1 MRGEVMGNSTMTPSK
16 RMASAVVGTL
26 LGVAVVGAVGFSL
39 HALSADPSG
48 EIIAT
53 KSSDTIDVNGKTYPK
68 ASVELS
74 VYPDNQTQ
82 IDLKAQPQL
91 GKPNKHDDWPHY
103 GPSTHVVLPAHSYIT
118 MTIKS
123 YDGGEKL
130 NNAYFAKVVGTVDGT
145 MIVDGQQVREVASDG
160 VQHTFT
166 LHGLPTTSQDPLFVN
181 IPLLKVEADEKTGD
195 FLPTKDP
202 GTNFKG
208 HTITFSFLTGGKGHY
223 VWNCEYPCGDGT
235 YAKFGNVMSAYGYM
249 SGKVNV
255 V

>member
-1 MRGEVMGNSTMTPSK
+1 
-16 RMASAVVGTL
+16 MASALVGTL
-26 LGVAVVGAVGFSL
+26 LGVAVVAAVGFSL
-39 HALSADPSG
+39 HAASVDPSG
-48 EIIAT
+48 KLYAT
-53 KSSDTIDVNGKTYPK
+53 KSSETIDMNGKIYPK
-68 ASVELS
+68 ASVTLS
-74 VYPDNQTQ
+74 VYADNGQETDLGGKQ
-82 IDLKAQPQL
+82 IN
-91 GKPNKHDDWPHY
+91 GKENSKDWVHY
-103 GPSTHVVLPAHSYIT
+103 GPSTHVVLPAHTYVT

-145 MIVDGQQVREVASDG
+145 MTVDGQQVKEISPEE

-181 IPLLKVEADEKTGD
+181 IPLLKVEEGD
-195 FLPTKDP
+195 KGFLPTKDP

-208 HTITFSFLTGGKGHY
+208 HTISFSFLTGGKGEY

-235 YAKFGNVMSAYGYM
+235 YGKFGNAMSAYGYM
-249 SGKVNV
+249 SGKVTV

>member
-1 MRGEVMGNSTMTPSK
+1 MASTAMTPSK
-16 RMASAVVGTL
+16 RMASALVGTL
-26 LGVAVVGAVGFSL
+26 LGVTVVAAVGFSL
-39 HALSADPSG
+39 HAASADPSG
-48 EIIAT
+48 TLYAS
-53 KSSDTIDVNGKTYPK
+53 KSSETIDINGKTYPK
-68 ASVELS
+68 ATIELG

-82 IDLKAQPQL
+82 SDIKAPGQV
-91 GKPNKHDDWPHY
+91 GGANKQDGWPHY
-103 GPSTHVVLPAHSYIT
+103 GPSTHIVLPAHTYIT

-145 MIVDGQQVREVASDG
+145 MMLDGQQVKEIADDA

-166 LHGLPTTSQDPLFVN
+166 LHGLPSSSQDPLFVN
-181 IPLLKVEADEKTGD
+181 IPLEKVEVNDKGD

-202 GTNFKG
+202 GTNNKG

-235 YAKFGNVMSAYGYM
+235 YGKFGNVMSAYGYM
-249 SGKVNV
+249 SGKVTV